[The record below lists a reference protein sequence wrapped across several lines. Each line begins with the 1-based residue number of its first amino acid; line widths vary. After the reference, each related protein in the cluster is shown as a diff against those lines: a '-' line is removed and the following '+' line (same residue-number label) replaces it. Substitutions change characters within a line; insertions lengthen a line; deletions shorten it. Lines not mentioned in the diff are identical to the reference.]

1 METFACEGKGFSD
14 FFSILGEL
22 CMWKVF
28 EERFIVYVEYRRLER
43 ILFWEA
49 KLNTLRCFVIK
60 DYVYIG
66 VLVFY

>member
-14 FFSILGEL
+14 FFSILVEL

-28 EERFIVYVEYRRLER
+28 EERFVVYVEYRRLER
-43 ILFWEA
+43 ILFWKA